1 MNGEDD
7 AQEKSHE
14 ATQRRI
20 DQARERG
27 DVAQSQDA
35 QAAVAYLGFALA
47 AALAAGWSSTR
58 LGEALMP
65 LLAHPADLARQAL
78 SGGGRDLVSG
88 LAREAGA
95 AALPFLLLPG
105 ALVLALL
112 VGLRRVIVAPDKIV
126 PKLSRI
132 SPLANAK
139 QKYGPHGLVEFL
151 KSAVKLAAVAAV
163 LWLALSGEA
172 ERLAGYT
179 RIEARLM
186 GGLLEA
192 QLWSVLTGVTVVAV
206 AIGLADA
213 LWQQHRHLGQLRMS
227 HEEMKEESKESEGDP
242 HIRASR
248 RQRARDIAT
257 NRMLADV
264 PKADVVITNP
274 THYAVALSWTRAPG
288 AAPVCVAK
296 GVDEIAAVIRQRA
309 AEAGVPIHPDPSTA
323 RALHAV
329 VGIGEEIRPEH
340 FRAVAAAI
348 VFADEMRRRER
359 GADVAPRA
367 RADEDGGRR

>member
-348 VFADEMRRRER
+348 VFADEMRRRGR